1 MKKLLFTV
9 IILLLPL
16 VGRGQVTVTA
26 VGECPVTK
34 NVTYQEAV
42 DIALEN
48 AKREA
53 VTTVCGTEVSTFS
66 LIRTVNDDRDYTS
79 RIMTNTYGVV
89 RVLEKDINYEGN
101 YVKVTITG
109 EVYRVVVPRAI
120 TVSDLD
126 SVCDV
131 NEDLTFRVS
140 FHKSSFLKIF
150 WFDQDT
156 GDGGILYE
164 GNTGFDD
171 SNYAIGFPINKWE
184 DYKKKIC
191 PFLMTQR
198 DRINEWSRTGVV
210 PPTASVPE
218 GVTEKFVTILFVTT
232 QHNFKFSGRD
242 VTEETFMDWWCGLPV
257 SEREMP
263 EKRTVTIKL

>member
-1 MKKLLFTV
+1 MKKFLFTSV
-9 IILLLPL
+9 VLLLPL
-16 VGRGQVTVTA
+16 VGKGQVTTTT

-34 NVTYQEAV
+34 SITYQEAV

-53 VTTVCGTEVSTFS
+53 VAQVCGTEVSTFS

-79 RIMTNTYGVV
+79 RIMTNAYGVV
-89 RVLEKDINYEGN
+89 RVLDKDVNYDGR
-101 YVKVTITG
+101 YVKVTMTG
-109 EVYRVVVPRAI
+109 EVYRVMVPRAI

-126 SVCDV
+126 NVCDV

-140 FHKSSFLKIF
+140 FHKSSYLKIF

-156 GDGGILYE
+156 GDGGILYD
-164 GNTGFDD
+164 GNTGFDGSD
-171 SNYAIGFPINKWE
+171 YPIGFPINKWE
-184 DYKKKIC
+184 CYKKKIC

-198 DRINEWSRTGVV
+198 DRMNEWSRTGVV
-210 PPTASVPE
+210 PPSAPTPDA
-218 GVTEKFVTILFVTT
+218 TTKYVTILFVTT
-232 QHNFKFSGRD
+232 QHNVGFNGSKI
-242 VTEETFMDWWCGLPV
+242 TEESFMDWWCNLPM

-263 EKRTVTIKL
+263 EKRTVAIKL